1 MIRRICFFIAL
12 LLGTACHAAAQD
24 GLQIASLFGG
34 RYKGRADA
42 TEVHYEGKQ
51 LRSYKLTLFR
61 SLTLT
66 PSLHEAAAIEKKVW
80 DDCVRAVEKEVG
92 LHGGRLYYG
101 FYRLPDTGKAHR
113 YVFYRNNA
121 LRNHSNGKLTL
132 IYMEGSASIEDL
144 KRDFA
149 K

>member
-1 MIRRICFFIAL
+1 M
-12 LLGTACHAAAQD
+12 ACHAAAQD

-34 RYKGRADA
+34 HYKGHADA
-42 TEVHYEGKQ
+42 NEVHYEGKQ

-66 PSLHEAAAIEKKVW
+66 PGPQEAAAIEKKVRA
-80 DDCVRAVEKEVG
+80 DCARAVEKEVG
-92 LHGGRLYYG
+92 LRGGRLYYG
-101 FYRLPDTGKAHR
+101 FYRLPATGKVHR

-144 KRDFA
+144 KRNFA
-149 K
+149 R